1 MIMRLSNIS
10 LYLQY
15 CHVGKLYTSFS
26 DGSYAV
32 YKGIKCSMDPR
43 AEVFLKKN
51 NHKFDIYKEYNDL
64 QSGIINYEDYLKKY
78 NFTHLLI
85 NIKDYLYNKLEKN
98 SYNYIVIKE
107 YENYIIYI
115 RKDLLN

>member
-1 MIMRLSNIS
+1 
-10 LYLQY
+10 
-15 CHVGKLYTSFS
+15 
-26 DGSYAV
+26 
-32 YKGIKCSMDPR
+32 MDPR

-51 NHKFDIYKEYNDL
+51 NHKFDIYKEYYDL
-64 QSGIINYEDYLKKY
+64 QMGIIDYNEYLKKY

-85 NIKDYLYNKLEKN
+85 NKKDYLYNKLEKN

-107 YENYIIYI
+107 YENYKIYI